1 MSKACCTR
9 CDARLHDHLVA
20 RCARNFSSR
29 KSEQKK
35 TFQKKFVCL
44 EKGISQNQQNCSC
57 IDETKAYIFA
67 VNPRAVRDKSM

>member
-1 MSKACCTR
+1 MRAYFFITQ
-9 CDARLHDHLVA
+9 VGT
-20 RCARNFSSR
+20 
-29 KSEQKK
+29 KK

-44 EKGISQNQQNCSC
+44 KKNNLRNQQNCSC